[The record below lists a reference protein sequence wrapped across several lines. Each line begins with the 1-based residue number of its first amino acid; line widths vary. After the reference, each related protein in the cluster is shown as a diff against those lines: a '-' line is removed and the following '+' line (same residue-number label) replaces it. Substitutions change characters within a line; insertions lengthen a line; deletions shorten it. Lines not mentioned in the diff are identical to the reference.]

1 MLSQSG
7 VAVTPLPL
15 TRDLV
20 LIGGGHAHA
29 LVLRMW
35 GMAPLAGVRLTLI
48 NPDPVAPYTGML
60 PGCIAGHYPRDAM
73 MIDLVRL
80 ARHAGA
86 RLILGRA
93 GGIDLAARQVMVSGR
108 APVAY
113 DVASV
118 DIGITSDLPDLPG
131 FAAHG
136 LAAKP
141 LGPYAA
147 AWERFLA
154 AGTVDPQV
162 VVLGGGVGGV
172 ELALAT
178 AHRLRAAGGQ
188 PCVTVLERTAR
199 ALDSLGAGAR
209 AALLAHMDRLG
220 VRLLTQT
227 AAARVTAQGVETTAG
242 TLIPAN
248 LVLGVAGARPQ
259 RWLGDTG
266 LVLADGFIAVGPTL
280 QSSDPAVFGAGDC
293 VQMTHAPRP
302 KAGVFAVRQ
311 APVLLHNLRAALS
324 GGRLRR
330 YHPQHDYLKL
340 VSTGGKGAVAD
351 KWGLRLDGRVLWR
364 WKDSIDRRFMARF
377 GPYPAMVRPALP
389 ADHAAGLAEAMGSRP
404 LCGGCGAKVAAGEL
418 AAALSHLPAPVR
430 ADVLSGPG
438 DDAAVLRRD
447 GGVQVMTTDHIRAF
461 TDDPWLLA
469 QITAIHALGDIWA
482 MGAQPQVAL
491 AQVTLPRLA
500 PHMQAATL
508 REIMQAAASVFSQAG
523 ADIVGGHTTIGAEI
537 VLGFTVTGLAG
548 RIVTKGGARP
558 GDALILTKAIGTGT
572 LLAAGMTAAPL
583 PDGLLGEAI
592 AGAFAQMCRPMG
604 AASALLAPV
613 AHAMTDV
620 TGFGLA
626 GHLLEILE
634 ASGCAAR
641 LDLAR
646 VPLLAGAG
654 ALAAAGHAS
663 SLAPANRAG
672 AAPRMVFTESPR
684 AALLFDPQTAG
695 GLLAAVPQA
704 QADALLAAL
713 HGQGETAAA
722 IIGRIEPGVPRLTVV

>member
-1 MLSQSG
+1 LLSAAG
-7 VAVTPLPL
+7 APVTPLPL

-60 PGCIAGHYPRDAM
+60 PGYVAGHYPRDAM

-80 ARHAGA
+80 ARFAGA

-93 GGIDLAARQVMVSGR
+93 EGIDRAARQVLVQGR
-108 APVAY
+108 EPVAY
-113 DVASV
+113 HVASL

-131 FAAHG
+131 FAEHG

-141 LGPYAA
+141 LGAYAA
-147 AWERFLA
+147 AWERFVA
-154 AGTVDPQV
+154 AARPEPKV
-162 VVLGGGVGGV
+162 VVLGGGLGGV

-178 AHRLRAAGGQ
+178 AHRLQAAGAR
-188 PCVTVLERTAR
+188 PRVTVLERADR
-199 ALDSLGAGAR
+199 ALEGVGAGAR

-227 AAARVTAQGVETTAG
+227 AAARVTARGVETTAG
-242 TLIPAN
+242 TQIAAD
-248 LVLGVAGARPQ
+248 LVLSVAGARPQ
-259 RWLGDTG
+259 GWLGGTG
-266 LVLADGFIAVGPTL
+266 LALSDGYVAVGPSL
-280 QSSDPAVFGAGDC
+280 QSSDPVIFGAGDC
-293 VQMTHAPRP
+293 VQMSHAPRP

-330 YHPQHDYLKL
+330 YRPQRDYLKL
-340 VSTGGKGAVAD
+340 VSTGGRGAVAD
-351 KWGLRLDGRVLWR
+351 KWGLRLDGPVLWR
-364 WKDSIDRRFMARF
+364 WKDSIDRRFMGKF
-377 GPYPAMVRPALP
+377 GPYPAMAGPVLP
-389 ADHAAGLAEAMGSRP
+389 ADHAAGLAEAMGAKP
-404 LCGGCGAKVAAGEL
+404 LCGGCGAKLGADAL
-418 AAALSHLPAPVR
+418 SAALSRLPAPVR

-438 DDAAVLRRD
+438 DDAAVLRHA

-461 TDDPWLLA
+461 TEDPWMLA

-482 MGAQPQVAL
+482 MGARPQVAL
-491 AQVTLPRLA
+491 AQVTLPRLS
-500 PHMQAATL
+500 PQMQAATL
-508 REIMQAAASVFSQAG
+508 REIMQAASRVFAEAG
-523 ADIVGGHTTIGAEI
+523 ADIVGGHTAIGAELT
-537 VLGFTVTGLAG
+537 LGFTVTGLAG
-548 RIVTKGGARP
+548 RIVTKGGAQP

-572 LLAAGMTAAPL
+572 VLAAEMAAAPL
-583 PDGLLGEAI
+583 PEGLLGEAV
-592 AGAFAQMCRPMG
+592 AAAFAQMCRPLA

-626 GHLLEILE
+626 GHLLEILQ

-641 LDLAR
+641 LDLAC
-646 VPLLAGAG
+646 VPVLAGAE
-654 ALAAAGHAS
+654 ALAAAGQAS
-663 SLAPANRAG
+663 SLAPANRAA

-684 AALLFDPQTAG
+684 ATLLFDPQTAG
-695 GLLAAVPQA
+695 GLLAAVPSGQA
-704 QADALLAAL
+704 EALVAAL
-713 HGQGETAAA
+713 RLQGEAAA
-722 IIGRIEPGVPRLTVV
+722 IIGRIEAGTPRLTVV